1 LTLDERK
8 RIIAILF
15 RFLSPVTFR
24 MRRPLLTILS
34 LLSLVVA
41 AGRAASADVAA
52 KPGAGK
58 SETAKTEANKA
69 NYLLQP
75 LDLLKVQVFQEEEIN
90 KLGEVRVSQEYTI
103 SLPLIGTIDLKGKTS
118 QQATEMIRKRYDRDY
133 IIDPQVSVQVIEY
146 AKRTVNVVGQVNQP
160 GQVDFPQE
168 QGLTLVDAISRAK
181 GPTRLANMKKV
192 VLKRTNPDGTTDVQ
206 TINVDDLMKTE
217 SKDTFPLQPGD
228 VITVPER
235 SI

>member
-1 LTLDERK
+1 
-8 RIIAILF
+8 
-15 RFLSPVTFR
+15 
-24 MRRPLLTILS
+24 MLS
-34 LLSLVVA
+34 LLAVA
-41 AGRAASADVAA
+41 QAAPPDASP
-52 KPGAGK
+52 KPGTGK
-58 SETAKTEANKA
+58 QEPAKAEANKA

-103 SLPLIGTIDLKGKTS
+103 SLPLIGTLDLKGKTA

-133 IIDPQVSVQVIEY
+133 IINPQVTVLVVEY

-192 VLKRTNPDGTTDVQ
+192 VLKRTNPDGTTEVQ
-206 TINVDDLMKTE
+206 TINAEDLMKTDAKE
-217 SKDTFPLQPGD
+217 TFPLQPGD
-228 VITVPER
+228 VISVPER

>member
-1 LTLDERK
+1 
-8 RIIAILF
+8 
-15 RFLSPVTFR
+15 
-24 MRRPLLTILS
+24 MRRPSFTFLL

-41 AGRAASADVAA
+41 GRAAQPDPAS
-52 KPGAGK
+52 KPVAGK
-58 SETAKTEANKA
+58 SETAKSEANKE

-103 SLPLIGTIDLKGKTS
+103 NLPLIGTLDLKGKTS

-168 QGLTLVDAISRAK
+168 QGLSLVDAISRAK

-192 VLKRTNPDGTTDVQ
+192 TLKRTYPDGKTDVQ
-206 TINVDDLMKTE
+206 TINAEDLMKTDAKE
-217 SKDTFPLQPGD
+217 TFPLQPGD